1 MYPTNGQAELMLTP
15 TINRSSIMA
24 GLIFATVSL
33 DFRSEI
39 LHGQNIE
46 RSLKFI
52 NTPPPVAA
60 RNQRC
65 PCGSGKK
72 YKRCC
77 ITATKE
83 VRDGTG

>member
-1 MYPTNGQAELMLTP
+1 MCPIDEQAERTMTP

-24 GLIFATVSL
+24 GLILAMAGL
-33 DFRSEI
+33 DSCPQI
-39 LHGQNIE
+39 SHGHNIE

-52 NTPPPVAA
+52 DTPPPVAA
-60 RNQRC
+60 RNQQC

-77 ITATKE
+77 IATTKA
-83 VRDGTG
+83 VGNGS